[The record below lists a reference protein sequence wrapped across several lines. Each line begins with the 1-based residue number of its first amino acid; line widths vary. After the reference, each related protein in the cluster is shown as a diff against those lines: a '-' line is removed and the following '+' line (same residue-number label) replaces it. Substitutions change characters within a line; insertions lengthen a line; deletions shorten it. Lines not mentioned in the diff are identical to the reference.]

1 MQRDVQIRFQA
12 SAAAL
17 QLAADDGRRH
27 CIGMVAKPK
36 RLQRL
41 LMSGA
46 DAHKPENILK
56 MFEEIKGRA
65 ATRAEVR
72 SLKATLPRQR
82 ARKPPRRNS
91 APPEDT
97 PL

>member
-1 MQRDVQIRFQA
+1 VQIRFQA

-36 RLQRL
+36 RLQRSL
-41 LMSGA
+41 ISGA

-56 MFEEIKGRA
+56 MFEATKRRA
-65 ATRAEVR
+65 ATRAQVA
-72 SLKATLPRQR
+72 SLRATLRRQR
-82 ARKPPRRNS
+82 ARKPPRRKLAS
-91 APPEDT
+91 A
-97 PL
+97 